1 MRKKWLRFCT
11 ISGSPIKCDIN
22 HVNVFIKKVKFHCFL
37 FLNQIRFGVAVIKA
51 KVNKLNANLSENE
64 MHFH

>member
-11 ISGSPIKCDIN
+11 ISGSPIKCDID
-22 HVNVFIKKVKFHCFL
+22 HVNVFIKKVKFHCFHY
-37 FLNQIRFGVAVIKA
+37 FGAAVIKA
-51 KVNKLNANLSENE
+51 KVNKLNANFSENE